1 MITKQATEQEF
12 EQAFYFIERLWDYNV
27 YDKEAVRNV
36 YKEILADE
44 NSFAFFLCD
53 ENGDYC
59 GFCHGS
65 FFLTF
70 WMSGLT
76 CYLASIIADEKY
88 RGKGY
93 GRLMVDHV
101 KKLAK
106 ARGCKAIIL
115 DSGMP
120 RKAAHAFYERYGFEK
135 SCYGFELFLE

>member
-1 MITKQATEQEF
+1 MTNAGQMKIVLHSSCVTKLE
-12 EQAFYFIERLWDYNV
+12 II
-27 YDKEAVRNV
+27 AV
-36 YKEILADE
+36 
-44 NSFAFFLCD
+44 
-53 ENGDYC
+53 
-59 GFCHGS
+59 FCHGS

-70 WMSGLT
+70 WMSGMT
-76 CYLASIIADEKY
+76 CYLASIITDEKY

-135 SCYGFELFLE
+135 SCYGFELFLK